1 MMNRNNYTFDRK
13 GRDGNLLFVGGDLSG
28 IQKFLYNISSRKAAV
43 SLKGRSFY
51 LGQYMENV
59 LTQII
64 SIPAIVNSGKN
75 EVVYSSGG
83 KFYLV
88 ILETQE
94 IASALEAEIK
104 KIKRELWNK
113 HKGELSINIA
123 WTSFRFNEDGT
134 VNTNT
139 AKGEKIGV
147 LWKELTGAFTL
158 QKNQKFKGVMLEDY
172 ADFFEVKQVSAN
184 TKICAITGIESDE
197 CIPLGNENGEK
208 ELLVLP
214 SVREQVELGKGL
226 RNIEH
231 FKTFEEYADNSF
243 LGVLR
248 MDVDGLGKRFING
261 FGSMDE
267 YKAFSAR
274 LDKFF
279 DTELK
284 AIRKKPQ
291 YIDNVNIVYAGG
303 DDLFAVGHWECLI
316 EFAEEVRNAFVNY
329 INDSSISISGG
340 IAIVKPKF
348 PIAKA
353 ADMAGDAEDS
363 AKHFN
368 DDEKNAFNMFGES
381 LSWKDEFA
389 YVKKIKTEFVELIN
403 TFGMSRGILHKMML
417 YASIAKKN
425 KQREIENKDKDYSYI
440 WHSTYYLT
448 RYISRYNKLEE
459 IKNFC
464 INLRDKELLK
474 NERNLELI
482 AIAARWAELELR
494 NNK

>member
-1 MMNRNNYTFDRK
+1 MMNSNNYTFDRK
-13 GRDGNLLFVGGDLSG
+13 GHDGNLLFVGGDLSG

-51 LGQYMENV
+51 LGDYMEKV
-59 LTQII
+59 LAQII
-64 SIPAIVNSGKN
+64 SIPEIVKSGKY

-83 KFYLV
+83 KFYL
-88 ILETQE
+88 IIPDTQE
-94 IASALEAEIK
+94 IVSALTAETK
-104 KIKRELWNK
+104 QIKRDLWNK

-123 WTSFRFNEDGT
+123 WTSFCFNEDGT
-134 VNTNT
+134 VSTNS
-139 AKGEKIGV
+139 AKHEKIGV

-158 QKNQKFKGVMLEDY
+158 QKNQKFKDVILQDY

-184 TKICAITGIESDE
+184 TKICAITGIESNE
-197 CIPLGNENGEK
+197 CVPLENEDGENG
-208 ELLVLP
+208 LFVLP
-214 SVREQVELGKGL
+214 SVREQIEQGKAL

-231 FKTFEEYADNSF
+231 FKTFKEYADNSF
-243 LGVLR
+243 LGILR

-261 FGSMDE
+261 FDSMDE
-267 YKAFSAR
+267 YKTFSTR

-279 DTELK
+279 DAELK
-284 AIRKKPQ
+284 AIRRKSL
-291 YIDNVNIVYAGG
+291 YVDNINIVYAGG
-303 DDLFAVGHWECLI
+303 DDLFAVGHWESLI
-316 EFAEEVRNAFVNY
+316 EFAEEVRNAFVDY

-353 ADMAGDAEDS
+353 AEMAGEAEDA
-363 AKHFN
+363 AKHFRN
-368 DDEKNAFNMFGES
+368 DEKNAFNMFGES

-389 YVKKIKTEFVELIN
+389 YVKKFKMEFVDLIN
-403 TFGMSRGILHKMML
+403 IFGMSRGILHKLML
-417 YASIAKKN
+417 YATIEKKN
-425 KQREIENKDKDYSYI
+425 KQREEENKNKDYSYI

-448 RYISRYNKLEE
+448 RYISRYNKSKE

-464 INLRDKELLK
+464 MNLRDKELLK
-474 NERNLELI
+474 NDRNLELI

-494 NNK
+494 DNK